1 MHNFKLK
8 ITNGWFYSPAPFW
21 MRFFLIFINGDI
33 FFLLPV
39 SVILLLLFFIQ
50 VKLGLL
56 GVVLYVMVREGA
68 EIIYWFLQQF
78 GTKTYRPYDFG
89 LTKLDNNAIYILYQ
103 TFSFSLTVLSSL
115 CFVAIL
121 LYFK

>member
-8 ITNGWFYSPAPFW
+8 ITNEWFYSPAPFW
-21 MRFFLIFINGDI
+21 MRIFLIFIKGDI

-39 SVILLLLFFIQ
+39 IVILLLLFFIQ
-50 VKLGLL
+50 VKLALL
-56 GVVLYVMVREGA
+56 GVVLYIMLREAA

-89 LTKLDNNAIYILYQ
+89 LTKLDNNALYILYQ